1 MDAAALH
8 RRARESGV
16 NPVVYWL
23 VRAVIQPFFHV
34 WFRLV
39 RTGHEHIPDGPVL
52 IVANHRSFL
61 DPFIVGTCLR
71 RPIYY
76 VAKKELFANR
86 LQGWFLNSLGAFP
99 VDRGGSDGEMVETA
113 KAILARG
120 DSVVI
125 FPEGTRTRPGPLG
138 RPKRGAGRL
147 ALEAGVPVVPVAL
160 TGTEAVRTGWRIR
173 PHKVQ
178 VRVGRPLTFPAV
190 EQVTHRLAAAVTTRI
205 WACVALQWE
214 WLGGMPPL
222 RRATVIGGGYASA
235 RVRRVLER
243 AGLEVDFV
251 SPQAHADLSGRDLVC
266 FTGPEALTAYR
277 AEIPEGAGV
286 LLVRD
291 EPTADLRA
299 RPARR
304 AASLL
309 LGPEPQLECPDPAL
323 ARQLAPVLEAADG
336 GRARDR
342 AAA

>member
-23 VRAVIQPFFHV
+23 VRAFIQPFFHV

-39 RTGHEHIPDGPVL
+39 RTGREHIPDGPVL

-71 RPIYY
+71 RPLYY

-147 ALEAGVPVVPVAL
+147 ALEAGGPPRPVAP
-160 TGTEAVRTGWRIR
+160 TRTGDR
-173 PHKVQ
+173 PP
-178 VRVGRPLTFPAV
+178 GR
-190 EQVTHRLAAAVTTRI
+190 R
-205 WACVALQWE
+205 
-214 WLGGMPPL
+214 GPP
-222 RRATVIGGGYASA
+222 
-235 RVRRVLER
+235 
-243 AGLEVDFV
+243 
-251 SPQAHADLSGRDLVC
+251 PK
-266 FTGPEALTAYR
+266 GP
-277 AEIPEGAGV
+277 
-286 LLVRD
+286 
-291 EPTADLRA
+291 
-299 RPARR
+299 
-304 AASLL
+304 
-309 LGPEPQLECPDPAL
+309 
-323 ARQLAPVLEAADG
+323 
-336 GRARDR
+336 
-342 AAA
+342 